1 MLSNSNAMH
10 VDVTPI
16 DVMRV
21 YDPAILKSMTVAFD
35 QAWQSLPPN
44 MKINERARRRLAL
57 FIIRHVER
65 GEYDAVA
72 LADRAVLDFM
82 R

>member
-1 MLSNSNAMH
+1 
-10 VDVTPI
+10 
-16 DVMRV
+16 
-21 YDPAILKSMTVAFD
+21 
-35 QAWQSLPPN
+35 